1 VKLLRAPLI
10 LTVLALALVAGGSA
24 TAATTPPAPA
34 PLTPANAASVTL
46 PFTISWSAVSDPSGI
61 LAYNWQVSATSTFAK
76 VLRQDS
82 VMAPTTND
90 AVSGLANGT
99 YFWRVQAV
107 SNDFVSGAWSAPRSF
122 SVTGATAGVPG
133 TPTLNQPRGGTSF
146 HPWESFGMSWSATPR
161 AVKYVLEG
169 SKDAAFPA
177 SGVVF
182 RWEQDTPFTDI
193 LITTVDRGNW
203 NARVFA
209 VDANGN
215 YSQPSNTI
223 KFTIAFNAPIAA
235 PPTLVSPTGGAS
247 ASLPITFKWNHVIN
261 PQSSGYHLQIA
272 RDSGFTQIEQDIPF
286 LNGPEYTVVQLPT
299 AGTKFWRVR
308 SFQGVKD
315 TAGTAAATAFS
326 QVGTFVVP
334 DGPLRVN
341 AIDLARPAPFSGQDV
356 YVNLQLNKGAP
367 AGGAT
372 INLTSSNP
380 QAAPLPASV
389 RADPGVSF
397 VAFIFWT
404 GQVTAPTTVTMTATI
419 GSESTTQT
427 FTVSPSS
434 LKSIEGMP
442 LRQNGGVQ
450 SGGIIMLNGQ
460 APPGGAVVSLS
471 SSNPAARPPASVT
484 VPAGVES
491 VAFAMPTSQVSADT
505 PVTITA
511 TWKGV
516 SVQANTTLTPQPK
529 PTSITLDPAVITG
542 GSGSFG
548 RVTAEDPR
556 SEDVTFTLTS
566 SRPDIVLVDGVVV
579 VPQFAAAGGFNIDT
593 RQVTTRTLVDIS
605 VSGGGV
611 TLKATLTLDP
621 ISSAPPPPAL
631 STFVL
636 NPSNLQGGASSAGT
650 AILNGPA
657 PSGGTVVSLSSSNT
671 AVASVP
677 ASVTVPAGADRASFT
692 VATTAV
698 TTTQSPVITVSA
710 GGVTQTMTMT
720 VNPPPPPPTRTLTA
734 LTLSPA
740 TVTGGSSS
748 TGTVTL
754 SGAAPAGGAVVNLS
768 SADPTVATVPA
779 SVTVPAGASSST
791 FAVATS
797 SVSASQSVFISG
809 TAGGVTQS
817 AQLTVNPSTPPPPP
831 PPPPAPA
838 VSALGLN
845 PSTVTGGAGSTGTVT
860 LSSAAPAGGLV
871 VNLTSNNTAASV
883 PASVTVA
890 AGATTATFSVTTT
903 SVTATQAPVISA
915 TGGGATRTAT
925 LTVNSAAATDTVTI
939 SRLEWGGGQLRVE
952 ATSSNSSAMLKAYVT
967 STGAL
972 IGTLSGGRLDIS
984 WPSNPVNVT
993 VRSSLGGSASRA
1005 VTLK

>member
-1 VKLLRAPLI
+1 LLLA
-10 LTVLALALVAGGSA
+10 VLAVTLVAGGSA

-34 PLTPANAASVTL
+34 PTAPANAADVVL
-46 PFTISWSAVSDPSGI
+46 PFTLSWSAVSDPSGI
-61 LAYNWQVSATSTFAK
+61 VAYNWQVSTTSTFAK
-76 VLRQDS
+76 IVRQNS
-82 VMAPTTND
+82 VTAPATTD
-90 AVSGLANGT
+90 TVSGLANGT

-107 SNDFVSGAWSAPRSF
+107 SGAFVQGAWSAPRTF
-122 SVTGATAGVPG
+122 RVTGVGAGVPT
-133 TPTLNQPRGGTSF
+133 TPALNLPRGGTSF
-146 HPWESFGMSWSATPR
+146 HPWESFGMSWSAVPG
-161 AVKYVLEG
+161 AVNYVLEG

-177 SGVVF
+177 NGVIF
-182 RWEQDTPFTDI
+182 RWESPTPSTTI

-215 YSQPSNTI
+215 YSQPSNVI
-223 KFTIAFNAPIAA
+223 KFTIAFNAPISA
-235 PPTLVSPTGGAS
+235 PPTLVSPTGGVADP
-247 ASLPITFKWNHVIN
+247 LPVTFKWNHVIN

-272 RDSGFTQIEQDIPF
+272 TDSGFGNIEQDIPF

-299 AGTKFWRVR
+299 GGTKFWRVQ

-315 TAGTAAATAFS
+315 TAGTAAATAYS

-341 AIDLARPAPFSGQDV
+341 EFTLSRAAPASGQELFVDI
-356 YVNLQLNKGAP
+356 QMSKGAP

-380 QAAPLPASV
+380 QAAQPPAT
-389 RADPGVSF
+389 
-397 VAFIFWT
+397 VALQATHSWVQTHFFT
-404 GQVTAPTTVTMTATI
+404 GQVNTPTPVTLTATV
-419 GSESTTQT
+419 GSESTSVT
-427 FTVSPSS
+427 FTVVPSS
-434 LKSIEGMP
+434 LKSLEGMP
-442 LRQNGGVQ
+442 VRQNGGVS

-460 APPGGAVVSLS
+460 APAGGAVVSLS
-471 SSNPAARPPASVT
+471 SSNPAAQPPATVT

-491 VAFAMPTSQVSADT
+491 ASFSMPTSQVSADT

-516 SVQANTTLTPQPK
+516 SVQASTTLTPQPP
-529 PTSITLDPAVITG
+529 PTSITLDPTIVQG

-548 RVTAEDPR
+548 RVTAADPR
-556 SEDVTFTLTS
+556 DADVTFTLTS
-566 SRPDIVLVDGVVV
+566 SRPDIVLVPGAVI
-579 VPQFAAAGGFNIDT
+579 VPQFAAAGGFDIQT

-611 TLKATLTLDP
+611 TLRATLTLDP
-621 ISSAPPPPAL
+621 ISTAPPPAAL

-657 PSGGTVVSLSSSNT
+657 PAGGTVVSLSSSNPG
-671 AVASVP
+671 VASVP

-692 VATTAV
+692 VSTTAV
-698 TTTQSPVITVSA
+698 TTAQSPVITAGA
-710 GGVTQTMTMT
+710 GGVTQTITMT

-734 LTLSPA
+734 LTLNPA
-740 TVTGGSSS
+740 SVTGGSAS

-754 SGAAPAGGAVVNLS
+754 SGAAAAGGAVVNLS
-768 SADPTVATVPA
+768 SADTAVATVPA
-779 SVTVPAGASSST
+779 SVTVPAGATST
-791 FAVATS
+791 TFSVATS
-797 SVSASQSVFISG
+797 TVSASQSIFISG

-831 PPPPAPA
+831 PPPA

-845 PSTVTGGAGSTGTVT
+845 PSTVTGGSSSTGTVT
-860 LSSAAPAGGLV
+860 LSSAAPAGGLAV
-871 VNLTSNNTAASV
+871 SLSSNNAAASV

-890 AGATTATFSVTTT
+890 AGATTATFTVTTT
-903 SVTATQAPVISA
+903 SVTATQSPVISA

-925 LTVNSAAATDTVTI
+925 LTVNSTAPPPAADTVTI

-952 ATSSNSSAMLKAYVT
+952 ASSTNGSATLTAYVT

-972 IGTLSGGRLDIS
+972 IGTLSGGRLDIA
-984 WPSNPVNVT
+984 WPTNPGNVT

-1005 VTLK
+1005 VTAK